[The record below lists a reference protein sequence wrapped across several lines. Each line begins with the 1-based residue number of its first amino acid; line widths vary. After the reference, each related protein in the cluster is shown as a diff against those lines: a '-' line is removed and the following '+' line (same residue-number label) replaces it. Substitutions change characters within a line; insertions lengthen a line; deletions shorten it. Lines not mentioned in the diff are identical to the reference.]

1 MSSLV
6 YKDILHTKQF
16 TRKDLE
22 LIFETARDMEKIISG
37 KEVGRQL
44 EWKIMASLFYEPST
58 RTRLSFESAMKRL
71 WGEVITVSD
80 GGTSS
85 LSKGETLEDNAM
97 INAMYSDILVMRHP
111 EIGSVEKTAGV
122 VEVPV
127 INAGDGANQH
137 PTQALLDVYTILKER
152 GELDNLHIAIVGDL
166 KYGRTTHSLVFLM
179 GLFENV
185 SFSFIS
191 PEELKMPDKVIDF
204 LQEKNISY
212 SETQSYEEWISQAD
226 VLYVTRLQRER
237 FTDMSEYERLK
248 DDFIL
253 TCDILKSASVKDI
266 TIMHPLPRVNEV
278 DHAVDT
284 LPNAAFFRQAQNGVP
299 IRMALLYLLLQD
311 KK

>member
-1 MSSLV
+1 MLCIQIFLWC
-6 YKDILHTKQF
+6 DIQ
-16 TRKDLE
+16 RLE
-22 LIFETARDMEKIISG
+22 VL
-37 KEVGRQL
+37 
-44 EWKIMASLFYEPST
+44 
-58 RTRLSFESAMKRL
+58 
-71 WGEVITVSD
+71 
-80 GGTSS
+80 
-85 LSKGETLEDNAM
+85 
-97 INAMYSDILVMRHP
+97 
-111 EIGSVEKTAGV
+111 
-122 VEVPV
+122 
-127 INAGDGANQH
+127 NAGDGANQH